1 MYAHMERV
9 WYQCDKNLPTIEQKL
24 FLRVLMTF
32 VFFFSGI
39 SLQIQD
45 LLLKMYPDRLCRSE
59 RKHRQLKTLCQRLP
73 AGAWW
78 AFFGP
83 FHSFISQ

>member
-32 VFFFSGI
+32 VFFWDFI
-39 SLQIQD
+39 TD
-45 LLLKMYPDRLCRSE
+45 PR
-59 RKHRQLKTLCQRLP
+59 
-73 AGAWW
+73 
-78 AFFGP
+78 P
-83 FHSFISQ
+83 FTKDVP